1 MFPVDE
7 SVFLKEIPR
16 DLVEYRR
23 YSAPLPAYDRGSYGR
38 RRDRW

>member
-1 MFPVDE
+1 
-7 SVFLKEIPR
+7 VFIKEIPR

-23 YSAPLPAYDRGSYGR
+23 YSAPLPAYDRGGYGR